1 MLVSRTESNGRE
13 IVVRHDAAVSV
24 PREAQVLSR
33 DGRGRARRV
42 AGRSLLLLGACLL
55 LGSSLFAAEPSADPR
70 QWMVE
75 LEGEPAVEA
84 WIRSRAEGSR
94 SALAASAAST
104 RVAELRVAQ
113 ARVEE
118 LLTAPAIGAR
128 VQYRVTRAFNGIAI
142 FAEPSR
148 VEAIRALPGVKS
160 VKPLVLHSPANATSV
175 PHLGVPQGVWQAL
188 ANAGDDVKVGVIDS
202 GLDYLHAMF
211 GGTGRE
217 SDYKANDRTKI
228 NDGFFP
234 TARVV
239 GGWDFAGDDYG
250 SGGAAKP
257 DPDPMDC
264 GGHGTHVAGSVGGSG
279 VLADGSAYAGPFD
292 GSVPFASMR
301 IGPGVAPRAKLYALR
316 VFGCSGSTG
325 LTTQA
330 IDWAMDPNDDGDF
343 SDHLDVLNLSLG
355 SEFGSKD
362 DSTAIAADNAAR
374 AGIVVVC
381 SAGNSGDTY
390 FVTGSP
396 AAADTAISVAA
407 SVDGGVTASF
417 VAVLAPSS
425 LSGRLPAGTASFGNA
440 PAGKGTIGPLVAAV
454 PARVCSAVTN
464 GAELAGKIALV
475 DRGDCSFDGKVKRAQ
490 DAGAIGVVI
499 ANNEEGVLGMAVAD
513 PAVAGAVTIP
523 AVLVSLSDA
532 NRLKAALAE
541 GVTVALFSGS
551 DTLGSFSSRGPRLDG
566 TLAGPKPDIAAPGV
580 SITSAA
586 TGIVAGTGGPVVNAG
601 NLAAS
606 MSGTS
611 MAAPHLTGVMAL
623 LRKQRPGWTPA
634 ELKAA
639 VMNTAGF
646 DVSLLPPAGSAPRYG
661 PARVGAGRV
670 DPARALATEVIVFDD
685 ERPAVVSLSAFL
697 QGAAPTTVTR
707 RLRIQN
713 KGSAPATLT
722 PGWATP
728 AAIPGVRVEVPGAPI
743 TVPPGGSA
751 TFDVN
756 VVLADPSAVTN
767 APDPTLTLRQPS
779 FVSLSNR
786 AWMTEASGFVTLSG
800 APAGT
805 LRVPMQ
811 VVVRGQSA
819 MRAASRAIGAP
830 AEGGAFTIPLVGSGL
845 KTGPLPPVD
854 AVSTV
859 SAFELHAESPR
870 TNPEGSARAVADLAF
885 VGAASSLPAGR
896 LDSGATVWFG
906 IATWAEWVSPS
917 EVRFEIE
924 IDRNGDGVA
933 DARVETMSTG
943 DVSNPSN
950 PAESADPTDVW
961 VARTAPASGP
971 GAVSYRYLNVDPAS
985 RGTHLFASNVV
996 VVPASAGADG
1006 IGLTTGNAR
1015 FRYRVKAST
1024 SRSGTVEETSWLTFD
1039 AEKPGYSVLA
1049 ADASPFHDD
1058 LPGSA
1063 LPARFDPPAA
1073 QANGALGILLLHH
1086 HNAYPARAEALTGR
1100 NSPPAVSIL
1109 EPAPGA
1115 AFDAAVPVRFRAS
1128 GTDAD
1133 AGDTLTY
1140 SWSLGDGRTV
1150 AGADVSAAFGSAGPR
1165 VVTVIA
1171 TDGAGAT
1178 ATAQVTIEVRAPQA
1192 PSGVSK
1198 LVPVVLDVK
1207 GVGGAPF
1214 TTELTLVSRS
1224 TAAARALLTYT
1235 ASAGAGSGWAGIDLA
1250 AGETKVL
1257 PDAIDFL
1264 RSQGLAIPDDGS
1276 NQIGTLRVTLPGTS
1290 DPASLFVGGRTS
1302 TPGEGGAFG
1311 LFYADAVEAT
1321 STLAVAGLQQN
1332 AAMRSNLAV
1341 VNAGAEPV
1349 TVQVTFYGPDGAR
1362 LGAAVDKTVALPAWG
1377 WSQIDQPLR
1386 GVASSGFALVRRM
1399 SGASPFSAYG
1409 VLNDAGTSDGSYVP
1423 PLVPGGAGP
1432 GDRLVPVVLDVKGLG
1447 VNRYTT
1453 ELTLTN
1459 LEGVPLALTLTY
1471 TAALGGGSGTV
1482 PVALAAGEQRIIP
1495 DVMAFL
1501 RNAGLAIPS
1510 GGANVAGSLLV
1521 RVPAGRA
1528 AELLAAGAR
1537 VSTRSSVRDGA
1548 FGVFYPGLTLLES
1561 ANGTAWVHGL
1571 QQDAKTRSNVA
1582 VVNFGDAGN
1591 VTLRLTFYGASGQAL
1606 GNPEEHVLAPGAW
1619 LQRNEPLS
1627 SRGAAAGSVK
1637 VERISGASR
1646 FIAYGILNDAATSD
1660 GSYLPMAR

>member
-1 MLVSRTESNGRE
+1 MLVCGTNSNGRAE
-13 IVVRHDAAVSV
+13 DVRRDVNAPASPGARPSAA
-24 PREAQVLSR
+24 AA
-33 DGRGRARRV
+33 RGRAPRAVRWRGLLL
-42 AGRSLLLLGACLL
+42 AGSLLLAPSLL
-55 LGSSLFAAEPSADPR
+55 AVGPTTDPR

-75 LEGEPAVEA
+75 LEGEPAVEV
-84 WIRSRAEGSR
+84 WIRGRAEGSR
-94 SALAASAAST
+94 SALAASAASS

-128 VQYRVTRAFNGIAI
+128 VQYRVTRAYNGIAV
-142 FAEPSR
+142 FADPSR
-148 VEAIRALPGVKS
+148 VDEIRALPGVKS
-160 VKPLVLHSPANATSV
+160 VRPLVLHAPGNATSV
-175 PHLGVPQGVWQAL
+175 PHLGVPAGVWQAL

-202 GLDYLHAMF
+202 GLDYQHALF

-217 SDYKANDRTKI
+217 SDYKANDRTKVD
-228 NDGFFP
+228 DGFFP

-239 GGWDFAGDDYG
+239 GGWDFAGDSYG
-250 SGGAAKP
+250 GGGAAAP

-264 GGHGTHVAGSVGGSG
+264 GGHGTHVAGSLGGSG
-279 VLADGSAYAGPFD
+279 VRADGSAYTGPFD

-362 DSTAIAADNAAR
+362 DATAIAVENAAR

-381 SAGNSGDTY
+381 SAGNAGDTY

-396 AAADTAISVAA
+396 AAADSAISVAA
-407 SVDGGVTASF
+407 SVDSGVTASF
-417 VAVLAPSS
+417 VAVLAPSTLAGS
-425 LSGRLPAGTASFGNA
+425 MAAGTASFGST
-440 PAGKGTIGPLVAAV
+440 PAANGTIGPLVAAV

-499 ANNEEGVLGMAVAD
+499 ASNEDAVIGMAVAD

-523 AVLVSLSDA
+523 SVLVSSSNG

-541 GVTVALFSGS
+541 GVTVALYSGS

-566 TLAGPKPDIAAPGV
+566 SLAGPKPDVAAPGV

-586 TGIVAGTGGPVVNAG
+586 TGIAAGVAGPELNAG
-601 NLAAS
+601 NLAVS

-646 DVSLLPPAGSAPRYG
+646 DVSLLPPAGSAPQYG

-670 DPARALATEVIVFDD
+670 DPARALATEVIVFAD
-685 ERPAVVSLSAFL
+685 ERPSVVSLSAFL
-697 QGAAPTTVTR
+697 QGSTPTTVTR

-713 KGSAPATLT
+713 KGSVAATVT
-722 PGWATP
+722 PGWAAP
-728 AAIPGVRVEVPGAPI
+728 ATIPGVRVDVPAAPI

-767 APDPTLTLRQPS
+767 APDPTLELRQPS

-786 AWMTEASGFVTLSG
+786 FWMTEASGLVTLSG

-805 LRVPMQ
+805 LRVPLQ

-819 MRAASRAIGAP
+819 MRAASRALGAP
-830 AEGGAFTIPLVGSGL
+830 AAGGAFTIPLAGSGL

-854 AVSTV
+854 AVSTA
-859 SAFELHAESPR
+859 SAFELHLESPR
-870 TNPEGSARAVADLAF
+870 SSPEGSARAVADLAF
-885 VGAASSLPAGR
+885 VGAATSAPAGR

-906 IATWAEWVSPS
+906 IATWAEWLSPA
-917 EVRFEIE
+917 EVRLEVE
-924 IDRNGDGVA
+924 VDRNGDDVV
-933 DARVETMSTG
+933 DATVETMATG
-943 DVSNPSN
+943 DVANPSD
-950 PAESADPTDVW
+950 PSQTVDPTDVW
-961 VARTAPASGP
+961 VARTAPAL
-971 GAVSYRYLNVDPAS
+971 GAGAGSYRYLNVDPAS

-996 VVPASAGADG
+996 VLPASAGADG
-1006 IGLTTGNAR
+1006 LGLTAGNAR
-1015 FRYRVKAST
+1015 FRYRVRAST
-1024 SRSGTVEETSWLTFD
+1024 WRSGTVEETSWLTFD

-1049 ADASPFHDD
+1049 ADGTPFHDD
-1058 LPGSA
+1058 LPSSA
-1063 LPARFDPPAA
+1063 LPARFDPAAA
-1073 QANGALGILLLHH
+1073 QANGALGVLLLHH
-1086 HNAYPARAEALTGR
+1086 HNAFGARAEVLSGR
-1100 NSPPAVSIL
+1100 NSPPAVTIL

-1115 AFDAAVPVRFRAS
+1115 AFDAAAPVRFRAA

-1133 AGDTLTY
+1133 TGDTLGF

-1150 AGADVSAAFGSAGPR
+1150 SGADVTAAFGSAGPR
-1165 VVTVIA
+1165 VVTVTA

-1178 ATAQVTIEVRAPQA
+1178 ASAQVTIEVRAPQA
-1192 PSGVSK
+1192 PSGISK

-1224 TAAARALLTYT
+1224 ATAARALLAYT
-1235 ASAGAGSGWAGIDLA
+1235 ASAGSGSGWAGIDLGP
-1250 AGETKVL
+1250 GETKVL
-1257 PDAIDFL
+1257 PDAIEFL
-1264 RSQGLAIPDDGS
+1264 RAQGLAIPDDGS
-1276 NQIGTLRVTLPGTS
+1276 NQIGTLRVTLPGATE
-1290 DPASLFVGGRTS
+1290 PAALFVGGRTS

-1311 LFYADAVEAT
+1311 LFYADAVASAGEAI
-1321 STLAVAGLQQN
+1321 VAGLQQN
-1332 AAMRSNLAV
+1332 SAMRSNVAV
-1341 VNAGAEPV
+1341 VNAGPEPV
-1349 TVQVTFYGPDGAR
+1349 KLRVRLEGASGED
-1362 LGAAVDKTVALPAWG
+1362 LGVLDEPTLPAWG
-1377 WSQIDQPLR
+1377 WKQYDQPLKGR
-1386 GVASSGFALVRRM
+1386 AASGRARVSRLSGSA
-1399 SGASPFSAYG
+1399 PFSAYG

-1423 PLVPGGAGP
+1423 PLLPGAPGA
-1432 GDRLVPVVLDVKGLG
+1432 GDRLIPVVLDVKGLG
-1447 VNRYTT
+1447 VNRYAT
-1453 ELTLTN
+1453 EVTLTN
-1459 LEGVPLALTLTY
+1459 LGGAPLATTLVY
-1471 TAALGGGSGTV
+1471 AAALGGGSGEA
-1482 PVALAAGEQRIIP
+1482 PVALAGGEQKVIP
-1495 DVMAFL
+1495 DVIAFL
-1501 RNAGLAIPS
+1501 RGAGLAIPA

-1521 RVPAGRA
+1521 RVPSGTSPD
-1528 AELLAAGAR
+1528 LLAAGAR

-1548 FGVFYPGLTLLES
+1548 FGVFYPGLALSEA
-1561 ANGTAWVHGL
+1561 ANGPTWVHGL

-1582 VVNFGDAGN
+1582 LVNFGDAGN
-1591 VTLRLTFYGASGQAL
+1591 VTLRLTFHGANGQAL
-1606 GNPEEHVLAPGAW
+1606 ADPEEHTLAPGAW
-1619 LQRNEPLS
+1619 LQRNEPLLA
-1627 SRGAAAGSVK
+1627 RGATAGSVK
-1637 VERISGASR
+1637 VERIAGTSR
-1646 FIAYGILNDAATSD
+1646 FVAYGVLNDAATSD

>member
-1 MLVSRTESNGRE
+1 MLVSRTDFDGRALDAPQD
-13 IVVRHDAAVSV
+13 VAVAAPRGAHDPAHA
-24 PREAQVLSR
+24 RGGRARLA
-33 DGRGRARRV
+33 GRGR
-42 AGRSLLLLGACLL
+42 GLLLGASLL
-55 LGSSLFAAEPSADPR
+55 LSPSLLAEGPRTDPR

-84 WIRSRAEGSR
+84 WIRGRADGSR
-94 SALAASAAST
+94 SALAAAATAT
-104 RVAELRVAQ
+104 RVAELRSAQ

-118 LLTAPAIGAR
+118 ALTAPAIGAR
-128 VQYRVTRAFNGIAI
+128 VQYRVTRAYNGIAV

-148 VEAIRALPGVKS
+148 VEAIRALPGVRS
-160 VKPLVLHSPANATSV
+160 VKPLVLHTLANATSV

-188 ANAGDDVKVGVIDS
+188 ANAGDDVRVGVIDS
-202 GLDYLHAMF
+202 GLDYQHAMF

-217 SDYKANDRTKI
+217 ADYRANDRTKV

-250 SGGAAKP
+250 GGGAATP

-279 VLADGSAYAGPFD
+279 VLADGLAFTGPYD
-292 GSVPFASMR
+292 GSVPFGTMR

-343 SDHLDVLNLSLG
+343 SDRLDVLNLSLG

-362 DSTAIAADNAAR
+362 DSTAIAAENASR

-381 SAGNSGDTY
+381 SAGNAGDTY

-396 AAADTAISVAA
+396 AAADSAVSVAA
-407 SVDGGVTASF
+407 SVDAGVTASF
-417 VAVLAPSS
+417 VEVLGPAS
-425 LSGRLPAGTASFGNA
+425 LAGRLPAGTAVFGNA
-440 PAGKGTIGPLVAAV
+440 PAANGTIGPLAAAL

-464 GAELAGKIALV
+464 GAELEGKIALI

-490 DAGAIGVVI
+490 DAGAIGVVV

-523 AVLVSLSDA
+523 AVLVALSDG
-532 NRLKAALAE
+532 NRLKASLAE

-551 DTLGSFSSRGPRLDG
+551 DTLGSFSSRGPRFEG
-566 TLAGPKPDIAAPGV
+566 TAAGPKPDVAAPGV

-586 TGIVAGTGGPVVNAG
+586 TGIVAGVGGPVVNAG
-601 NLAAS
+601 NLAVS

-623 LRKQRPGWTPA
+623 LRKQRPSWSPA

-639 VMNTAGF
+639 VMSTAGI
-646 DVSLLPPAGSAPRYG
+646 DVSLLPPSGSPPQYG

-685 ERPAVVSLSAFL
+685 ERPSVVSLSAFL
-697 QGAAPTTVTR
+697 QGTAPTSVTR
-707 RLRIQN
+707 RLRILN

-728 AAIPGVRVEVPGAPI
+728 AAIPGVRVDVPGAPI

-756 VVLADPSAVTN
+756 VVLADPAAVTN
-767 APDPTLTLRQPS
+767 APDPTLALRQPS
-779 FVSLSNR
+779 FVPLSNR

-805 LRVPMQ
+805 LRVPLQ
-811 VVVRGQSA
+811 IVVRGQSA

-830 AEGGAFTIPLVGSGL
+830 AAGGSFTIPLAGNGL
-845 KTGPLPPVD
+845 KTGPLSPVD
-854 AVSTV
+854 ALSTV

-870 TNPEGSARAVADLAF
+870 SNPEGSARAVADLAF

-906 IATWAEWVSPS
+906 IATWAEWVSPA
-917 EVRFEIE
+917 EVRFEVE
-924 IDRNGDGVA
+924 IDRNGDGIV
-933 DARVETMSTG
+933 DATVESMSTG
-943 DVSNPSN
+943 DVANPSD
-950 PAESADPTDVW
+950 PSQSVDPTDVW
-961 VARTAPASGP
+961 VARTEQTF
-971 GAVSYRYLNVDPAS
+971 GAGAKSYRYLNVDPAS

-1006 IGLTTGNAR
+1006 LGLTAGNAR

-1024 SRSGTVEETSWLTFD
+1024 SRSGTVDQTSWLTFD
-1039 AEKPGYSVLA
+1039 AEKPGYSILA
-1049 ADASPFHDD
+1049 ADATPFHDD

-1063 LPARFDPPAA
+1063 LPARFDPAAA

-1086 HNAYPARAEALTGR
+1086 HNAYGARAEALTGR
-1100 NSPPAVSIL
+1100 NSPPAVTIL

-1115 AFDAAVPVRFRAS
+1115 AFDAAAPVRFRAS

-1133 AGDTLTY
+1133 AGDALTY
-1140 SWSLGDGRTV
+1140 SWSLGDGRV
-1150 AGADVSAAFGSAGPR
+1150 VSGADVTTAFGSAGAR
-1165 VVTVIA
+1165 VVIVTA

-1178 ATAQVTIEVRAPQA
+1178 ATAQVAIEVRAPQA
-1192 PSGVSK
+1192 PSGTSK

-1224 TAAARALLTYT
+1224 ASAARALLTYT
-1235 ASAGAGSGWAGIDLA
+1235 ASAGAGSGWAGIDLGP
-1250 AGETKVL
+1250 GETKVL
-1257 PDAIDFL
+1257 PDAIEFL
-1264 RSQGLAIPDDGS
+1264 RTQGLAIPDDGS
-1276 NQIGTLRVTLPGTS
+1276 NQIGTLRVTLPGAS
-1290 DPASLFVGGRTS
+1290 EPAALFVGGRTS
-1302 TPGEGGAFG
+1302 TPGEDGAFG

-1321 STLAVAGLQQN
+1321 GEIVVAGLQQSS
-1332 AAMRSNLAV
+1332 AMRSNLAV
-1341 VNAGAEPV
+1341 VNAGPEPV
-1349 TVQVTFYGPDGAR
+1349 KLRLRLEGASGEV
-1362 LGAAVDKTVALPAWG
+1362 LGVLDEPTLPAWG
-1377 WSQIDQPLR
+1377 WKQYDQPLLGR
-1386 GVASSGFALVRRM
+1386 ASSGRARVLRLA
-1399 SGASPFSAYG
+1399 GDGPFSAYG
-1409 VLNDAGTSDGSYVP
+1409 VLNDSGTSDGSYVP
-1423 PLVPGGAGP
+1423 PLLAGGPGA

-1447 VNRYTT
+1447 VNRYAT

-1459 LEGVPLALTLTY
+1459 LEAAPVALTLAY
-1471 TAALGGGSGTV
+1471 TAALGGGSGDV
-1482 PVALAAGEQRIIP
+1482 PVTLAGGEQRTIP

-1501 RNAGLAIPS
+1501 RSSGLAIPA
-1510 GGANVAGSLLV
+1510 GGLNVAGSLLV
-1521 RVPAGRA
+1521 KVPPGRA
-1528 AELLAAGAR
+1528 ADLLAAGAR

-1548 FGVFYPGLTLLES
+1548 FGVFFPGLTHSEA
-1561 ANGTAWVHGL
+1561 ANGTTWVHGL

-1582 VVNFGDAGN
+1582 LVNFGDAGS

-1606 GNPEEHVLAPGAW
+1606 GGPEEHALAPGAW
-1619 LQRNEPLS
+1619 LQRNEPLL
-1627 SRGAAAGSVK
+1627 SRGAAAGSVR
-1637 VERISGASR
+1637 VERVSGTSR
-1646 FIAYGILNDAATSD
+1646 FVAYGVLNDAATSD

>member
-1 MLVSRTESNGRE
+1 
-13 IVVRHDAAVSV
+13 
-24 PREAQVLSR
+24 
-33 DGRGRARRV
+33 
-42 AGRSLLLLGACLL
+42 
-55 LGSSLFAAEPSADPR
+55 
-70 QWMVE
+70 MVE

-118 LLTAPAIGAR
+118 LLSAPAIGAR
-128 VQYRVTRAFNGIAI
+128 VQYRVARAFNGIAV

-160 VKPLVLHSPANATSV
+160 VRPLVLHAPANSTSV
-175 PHLGVPQGVWQAL
+175 PHLGVPPAVWQAL
-188 ANAGDDVKVGVIDS
+188 GNAGDDVKVGIIDS
-202 GLDYLHAMF
+202 GLDYQHAMF

-217 SDYKANDRTKI
+217 ADYRANDRTKI

-239 GGWDFAGDDYG
+239 GGWDFAGDDYVG
-250 SGGAAKP
+250 GGAAAP

-279 VLADGSAYAGPFD
+279 VRSDGSAYTGPWD
-292 GSVPFASMR
+292 ASVPFASMR

-343 SDHLDVLNLSLG
+343 SDRLDVLNLSLG

-362 DSTAIAADNAAR
+362 DSTAIAAENASR

-396 AAADTAISVAA
+396 AAADSAVSVAA
-407 SVDGGVTASF
+407 SVDAGVTASF
-417 VAVLAPSS
+417 LAVLGPSS
-425 LSGRLPAGTASFGNA
+425 LAGRMTAGTASFGNA
-440 PAGKGTIGPLVAAV
+440 PAAAGTIGPLVAAV
-454 PARVCSAVTN
+454 PARVCEAVTN
-464 GAELAGKIALV
+464 GAALAGKIALV

-499 ANNEEGVLGMAVAD
+499 ASNEDAVIGMAVAD
-513 PAVAGAVTIP
+513 PAVASAITIP
-523 AVLVSLSDA
+523 SVLVSLSDG
-532 NRLKAALAE
+532 NRLKASLAE

-551 DTLGSFSSRGPRLDG
+551 DTLGSFSSRGPRLEA
-566 TLAGPKPDIAAPGV
+566 TPSGPKPDVAAPGV

-586 TGIVAGTGGPVVNAG
+586 TGIVAGVGGPVVNAG

-623 LRKQRPGWTPA
+623 LRKQRPSWSPA

-646 DVSLLPPAGSAPRYG
+646 DVSLLPPAGSPPQYG

-685 ERPAVVSLSAFL
+685 ERPSVVSLSAFL
-697 QGAAPTTVTR
+697 QGAAPATVTR
-707 RLRIQN
+707 RLRILN

-722 PGWATP
+722 PGWTTP
-728 AAIPGVRVEVPGAPI
+728 SAIPGVRVDVPGAPI

-751 TFDVN
+751 TFEVA

-767 APDPTLTLRQPS
+767 APDPTLALRQPS

-805 LRVPMQ
+805 LRVPLQ

-830 AEGGAFTIPLVGSGL
+830 AEGGSFTIPLTGSGL

-854 AVSTV
+854 ALSTV

-870 TNPEGSARAVADLAF
+870 SNPEGSARAVADLAF
-885 VGAASSLPAGR
+885 VGAASSIPAGR
-896 LDSGATVWFG
+896 FDSAATVWFG
-906 IATWAEWVSPS
+906 IATWAEWVSPA

-924 IDRNGDGVA
+924 VDRNGDGIV
-933 DARVETMSTG
+933 DATVETMSTG
-943 DVSNPSN
+943 DVANPSD
-950 PAESADPTDVW
+950 PSQSVDPTDVW
-961 VARTAPASGP
+961 VARTEQASGA
-971 GAVSYRYLNVDPAS
+971 GAKSYRYLNVDPAS

-996 VVPASAGADG
+996 VLPASAGADG
-1006 IGLTTGNAR
+1006 LGLTAGNAR

-1024 SRSGTVEETSWLTFD
+1024 SRGGTVEETSWLTFD
-1039 AEKPGYSVLA
+1039 AEKPGYSILA
-1049 ADASPFHDD
+1049 ADATPFHDD

-1063 LPARFDPPAA
+1063 LPARFDPAAA
-1073 QANGALGILLLHH
+1073 QANGALGVLLLHH
-1086 HNAYPARAEALTGR
+1086 HNAYGARAEALTGR
-1100 NSPPAVSIL
+1100 NSPPAVTIL

-1115 AFDAAVPVRFRAS
+1115 AFDAAAPVRFRAS

-1150 AGADVSAAFGSAGPR
+1150 SGADVSAAFGSAGPR
-1165 VVTVIA
+1165 VATVTV

-1178 ATAQVTIEVRAPQA
+1178 ATAQVAIEVRAPQA
-1192 PSGVSK
+1192 PSGISK
-1198 LVPVVLDVK
+1198 LVPVVLDVR

-1224 TAAARALLTYT
+1224 ATAARALLTYT
-1235 ASAGAGSGWAGIDLA
+1235 ASAGAGSGWAGIDLGP
-1250 AGETKVL
+1250 GETRVL

-1276 NQIGTLRVTLPGTS
+1276 NQIGTLRVTLPGAS
-1290 DPASLFVGGRTS
+1290 EPAALFVGGRTS

-1321 STLAVAGLQQN
+1321 GEIVVAGLQQN
-1332 AAMRSNLAV
+1332 SAMRSNLAV
-1341 VNAGAEPV
+1341 VNAGPEPV
-1349 TVQVTFYGPDGAR
+1349 KLRLRLEGANGEV
-1362 LGAAVDKTVALPAWG
+1362 LGILDEPTLPAWG
-1377 WSQIDQPLR
+1377 WKQYDQPLLGR
-1386 GVASSGFALVRRM
+1386 AASGRARVLRLA
-1399 SGASPFSAYG
+1399 GGGPFSAYG

-1423 PLVPGGAGP
+1423 PLLTGGPGA
-1432 GDRLVPVVLDVKGLG
+1432 GDRLIPVVLDVKGLG
-1447 VNRYTT
+1447 VNRYAT

-1459 LEGVPLALTLTY
+1459 LEAAPLELTLAY
-1471 TAALGGGSGTV
+1471 TAALGGGSGNV
-1482 PVALAAGEQRIIP
+1482 PMTLAGGEQRIVP

-1501 RNAGLAIPS
+1501 RSSGLAIPA

-1521 RVPAGRA
+1521 KVPTGRA
-1528 AELLAAGAR
+1528 ADLLAAGAR

-1548 FGVFYPGLTLLES
+1548 FGVFYPGLTHSEA

-1582 VVNFGDAGN
+1582 LVNFGDAGN
-1591 VTLRLTFYGASGQAL
+1591 VTLRLTYYGANGQAL
-1606 GNPEEHVLAPGAW
+1606 GNSEEHALAPGAW
-1619 LQRNEPLS
+1619 LQKNEPLL
-1627 SRGAAAGSVK
+1627 SRGASAGSVK
-1637 VERISGASR
+1637 VERISGTSR
-1646 FIAYGILNDAATSD
+1646 FVAYGVLNDAATSD